1 MKIQGDEIAPVARGT
16 VKPSPSEPGQRAA
29 CRAVRPT
36 AAAGTV
42 AGVGLGVCILP
53 GLSRGCRISAIVCR
67 LSNHIFGSTL
77 LL

>member
-1 MKIQGDEIAPVARGT
+1 MKIQGDEIAPAARGT
-16 VKPSPSEPGQRAA
+16 VKPSPSEPGQCAVCRAA
-29 CRAVRPT
+29 RPT
-36 AAAGTV
+36 AAAHTV

-53 GLSRGCRISAIVCR
+53 GLSQGCRISAIVCR